1 MAMLH
6 SPFTKLKDLSQG
18 DFGSM
23 LQWWRSMLTVNDLP
37 KMGTARKD
45 FGDQIEFPDSGTFS
59 GFNKRFRLEEN
70 KINVTLYHVQS
81 DHRFLQIF
89 EYDIHSDG
97 DCSIAAIRIRNG
109 QANYKQSYVRMERF
123 LVETEMLLTFK
134 EDGPPYAMDPVSMD
148 IIGRYDFEG
157 QIVVPAMAAH
167 SQFDPNTGEMMRFAY
182 EATPFCSMI
191 HDCGITK
198 SYIVLPI
205 SPLKYLLDRLR
216 KGGNHWAW
224 DPKEDQWYDIV
235 SLSMGKPEDI
245 VGISCLTL
253 TVADGNVL
261 FFPPDDEPNGSVP
274 EYDVAKCGSP
284 AEGLSNC
291 MTNCTWDE
299 RKEYVYWTGSC
310 VTFQEPSFIMPKSYG
325 AEGKGW
331 LIALLNHLDVLRKN
345 VFTFDALTSQKVP

>member
-1 MAMLH
+1 ML
-6 SPFTKLKDLSQG
+6 
-18 DFGSM
+18 
-23 LQWWRSMLTVNDLP
+23 
-37 KMGTARKD
+37 GTPESRE
-45 FGDQIEFPDSGTFS
+45 Q
-59 GFNKRFRLEEN
+59 
-70 KINVTLYHVQS
+70 INVTLYHVQS

-123 LVETEMLLTFK
+123 LVETSAGRSLFGRYHNPFTDSELVTSVIRTAANTKIAEMLLTFK

-245 VGISCLTL
+245 VHVTKKYNH
-253 TVADGNVL
+253 VWQ
-261 FFPPDDEPNGSVP
+261 
-274 EYDVAKCGSP
+274 AKIDSQK
-284 AEGLSNC
+284 GLSNC

-345 VFTFDALTSQKVP
+345 VFTFDALTSQKPPFILQQDSILEWQARRQPSEDVGPVKPATKPRPWQLEAEKTLTCTSS